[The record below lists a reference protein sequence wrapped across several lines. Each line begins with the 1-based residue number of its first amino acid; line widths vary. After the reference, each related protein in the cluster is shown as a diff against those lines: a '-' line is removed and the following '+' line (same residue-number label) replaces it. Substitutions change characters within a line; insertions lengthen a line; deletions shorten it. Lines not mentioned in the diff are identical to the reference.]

1 MYFRALIKSSTT
13 FKGLFWIKSALIFES
28 IDRATCG
35 DPQTLDEDPKCNILC
50 LKEISDKHLPL
61 SEGLDLLMEYV
72 H

>member
-13 FKGLFWIKSALIFES
+13 FKGLFWIKSALIFKS

-50 LKEISDKHLPL
+50 LKNFRQASPFI
-61 SEGLDLLMEYV
+61 
-72 H
+72 